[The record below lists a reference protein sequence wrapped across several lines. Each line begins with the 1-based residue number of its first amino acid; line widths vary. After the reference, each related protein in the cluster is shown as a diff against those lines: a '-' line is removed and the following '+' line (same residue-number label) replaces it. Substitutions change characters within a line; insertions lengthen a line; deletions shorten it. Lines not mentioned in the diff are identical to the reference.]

1 MDQDRID
8 TINAV
13 KNQEYIIE
21 MTKKSIDTR
30 KELIAEHIENMQ
42 EWLEVEAAKEEL
54 MRVRQNMSAKL
65 SSDGIYNDQLEDL
78 AQLKDKLKSEKE
90 TLSDLIVG
98 YFSLTKERQ
107 MEMTSSGDARTLVIK
122 GSLGKKGKYQTN
134 IFTGSSNE

>member
-65 SSDGIYNDQLEDL
+65 SSDGIYNDHLEDL

-107 MEMTSSGDARTLVIK
+107 IEMTSSGDARTLVIK
-122 GSLGKKGKYQTN
+122 GSLGKKGKYQTS

>member
-54 MRVRQNMSAKL
+54 MRVRQIMSAKL

>member
-65 SSDGIYNDQLEDL
+65 SSDGIYNDHLEDL